1 MLTVLERLHTAMNQ
15 HDLEAMLECF
25 DPEYRSEQPL
35 HPNRGFG
42 GKEQVRKNWSRTLDS
57 FPDFEAQL
65 LGHAS
70 SGGTVWS
77 EWRWSATGLNMMGV
91 TLLGVREDA
100 SFGVGC
106 TWSRSKK
113 TVRIS
118 TNPCGALPKGVS
130 EQDRSARCK
139 QPRKEDTDDTGSR
152 RHGGRRWNDH
162 TRVVGTRP

>member
-42 GKEQVRKNWSRTLDS
+42 GKEQVRKNWSRMLDS

-77 EWRWSATGLNMMGV
+77 EWRWSARGLNMMGV
-91 TLLGVREDA
+91 TLLGVR
-100 SFGVGC
+100 
-106 TWSRSKK
+106 
-113 TVRIS
+113 
-118 TNPCGALPKGVS
+118 
-130 EQDRSARCK
+130 
-139 QPRKEDTDDTGSR
+139 
-152 RHGGRRWNDH
+152 GGRIVWGRLYMEPVEEDGEDIDESVRSI
-162 TRVVGTRP
+162 TESG